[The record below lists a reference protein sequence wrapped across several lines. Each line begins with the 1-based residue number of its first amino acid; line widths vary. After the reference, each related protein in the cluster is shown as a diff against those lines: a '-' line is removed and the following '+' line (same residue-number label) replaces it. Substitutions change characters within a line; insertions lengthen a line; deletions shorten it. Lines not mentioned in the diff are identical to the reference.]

1 MIRIKDI
8 IPPPVTAEEFDDVY
22 LVLVSYVYTV
32 IQMVEFRGDRPLI
45 QIDTFYIGLNGHR
58 SSSYHL

>member
-22 LVLVSYVYTV
+22 LVLVSYVYIV
-32 IQMVEFRGDRPLI
+32 IQMVELRGDQTLI
-45 QIDTFYIGLNGHR
+45 
-58 SSSYHL
+58 